1 MFQRLEQ
8 RHHCAETTGQ
18 RQIGTIAALPNA
30 ERMLETVFFPGNDSR
45 RGHRVRYNI

>member
-1 MFQRLEQ
+1 MFRRREP